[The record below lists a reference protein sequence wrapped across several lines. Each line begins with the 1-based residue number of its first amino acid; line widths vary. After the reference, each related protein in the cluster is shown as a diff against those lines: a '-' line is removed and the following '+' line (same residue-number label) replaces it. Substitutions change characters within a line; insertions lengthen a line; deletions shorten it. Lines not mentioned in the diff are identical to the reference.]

1 MLRQNP
7 ITKQWVIFAPER
19 AKRPVKSKG
28 DCPDN
33 KDSSKNCPF
42 CKGPSIAENGVFLLK
57 ETKDGWF
64 QFVLANKYPALHP
77 EKEPNRF
84 RTEAGLAIDGFGL
97 AEVVVETNQ
106 HFSRLANRPD
116 SEIIELF
123 KTYKSRMTKLFEDK
137 RVTQVIVFKNSGP
150 RAGASQPHP
159 HSQIYA
165 LPIVPGYIRTETECC
180 RRFYDDE
187 GLCPICHTLEK
198 EQRVGERVIFADEN
212 VIAICPFAAPIPY
225 SVNIYPQKHVTSL
238 MLIEDQILD
247 SLAICTKRV
256 LKSMEILLGDFD
268 YNLVFDSAPRD
279 DCDAPFY
286 HLRLRIIPRITT
298 PAGFEIA
305 TEMNVNPF
313 LPEKTAFEIKQEM
326 ENLKGK

>member
-7 ITKQWVIFAPER
+7 ITKQWVIFSPER
-19 AKRPVKSKG
+19 AKRPLKAKAT
-28 DCPDN
+28 CPEQEN
-33 KDSSKNCPF
+33 SSKNCPF
-42 CKGPSIAENGVFLLK
+42 CKGPVIAENGPILQK
-57 ETKDGWF
+57 NKDNKWF
-64 QFVLANKYPALHP
+64 QFVVPNKYPALHSD
-77 EKEPNRF
+77 KEPTRY
-84 RTEAGLAIDGFGL
+84 RTESGLAIDGFGL
-97 AEVVVETNQ
+97 AEVIVETNQ
-106 HFSRLANRPD
+106 HFSRLASRPD
-116 SEIIELF
+116 SEIKELF
-123 KTYKSRMTKLFEDK
+123 KTYKTRMIELFKDK
-137 RVTQVIVFKNSGP
+137 RVTQVIVFKNSGSK
-150 RAGASQPHP
+150 AGASQPHP

-198 EQRVGERVIFADEN
+198 EQKVGERVIFQNDH

-238 MLIEDQILD
+238 TLIEDQILD

-256 LKSMEILLGDFD
+256 LKSMEAFLGDFD

-313 LPEKTAFEIKQEM
+313 LPEKTALEIKQEM
-326 ENLKGK
+326 EKEER